1 MDHIEFL
8 GHVFS
13 EDGMQ
18 LSDERVQGIR
28 QIPEPTSLKAVRS
41 FVGMVNYFRDS
52 INGLSGHLIPLTE
65 LTKKRYSSEEFIFTD
80 SARNSF
86 EKIKDLLV
94 QRTKLTIMNEQ
105 DPLVLYTDAS
115 TKAIAGVL
123 MQIQGGIEKP
133 CIFVSHALSEQAS
146 RWGIMELELYA
157 FVYCVKQLS
166 PYLMGKQFIVRT
178 DHKNLIYLANS
189 TVPKLVRWRIILSE
203 FKYLI
208 EHIPGVSNV
217 VADGLT
223 RVRFIQ
229 GKRHPDSKWYMYK
242 DDSIE
247 RIFRLGGEDLLDGDK
262 EGYVEEEDEECPSL
276 EEKELSERF
285 EIFSKYHNSIVGH
298 FGIGNTLKA
307 MSLGAATVEG
317 HAERCHQ
324 VD

>member
-1 MDHIEFL
+1 
-8 GHVFS
+8 
-13 EDGMQ
+13 
-18 LSDERVQGIR
+18 
-28 QIPEPTSLKAVRS
+28 
-41 FVGMVNYFRDS
+41 
-52 INGLSGHLIPLTE
+52 
-65 LTKKRYSSEEFIFTD
+65 
-80 SARNSF
+80 
-86 EKIKDLLV
+86 
-94 QRTKLTIMNEQ
+94 MNEQ

-157 FVYCVKQLS
+157 FLYCVKQLA

-229 GKRHPDSKWYMYK
+229 GKRHIQIHS
-242 DDSIE
+242 
-247 RIFRLGGEDLLDGDK
+247 
-262 EGYVEEEDEECPSL
+262 
-276 EEKELSERF
+276 
-285 EIFSKYHNSIVGH
+285 
-298 FGIGNTLKA
+298 GICIKTIPLNA
-307 MSLGAATVEG
+307 SFA
-317 HAERCHQ
+317 
-324 VD
+324 